1 MPKANKTRA
10 TAASVDAFIDKQ
22 PKASSSRSASA
33 RAIEIGKEVRDDC
46 RTLMKLMHE
55 LTGEEPYM
63 YGPTIVGYGTYH
75 YKYASGREGDAPLLA
90 FSPRKPELVIYF
102 MPGLFENEPELMK
115 NLGKCRTTKGCLYVK
130 KLDGIDMK
138 VLKELLRKSI
148 VLTVKAYP
156 Q

>member
-1 MPKANKTRA
+1 
-10 TAASVDAFIDKQ
+10 
-22 PKASSSRSASA
+22 
-33 RAIEIGKEVRDDC
+33 
-46 RTLMKLMHE
+46 
-55 LTGEEPYM
+55 
-63 YGPTIVGYGTYH
+63 
-75 YKYASGREGDAPLLA
+75 
-90 FSPRKPELVIYF
+90 
-102 MPGLFENEPELMK
+102 MK